1 MVARTRRRSGSPSCR
16 RQMPTLNSRRCG
28 PISINWGSRRPHGLH
43 DYWRMHSTGGF
54 AVMALRETKTK
65 KIRRGQKPAG
75 ATSLRHNGSAT
86 GIRHHGA
93 GVPLRSLTEQALDHY
108 FASLNGHAP
117 GHLYDLV
124 LREVEE
130 PLFRAVLDYS
140 EGNQSRAAD
149 ILGINR
155 GTLRKKLKVYGI
167 EG

>member
-1 MVARTRRRSGSPSCR
+1 MAARSSSSKKTTRTRREP
-16 RQMPTLNSRRCG
+16 
-28 PISINWGSRRPHGLH
+28 RPA
-43 DYWRMHSTGGF
+43 HS
-54 AVMALRETKTK
+54 
-65 KIRRGQKPAG
+65 
-75 ATSLRHNGSAT
+75 SAA
-86 GIRHHGA
+86 R
-93 GVPLRSLTEQALDHY
+93 GVPLRSLTEQALDDY
-108 FASLNGHAP
+108 FTSLNGHAP

-155 GTLRKKLKVYGI
+155 GTLRKKLRVYGI

>member
-1 MVARTRRRSGSPSCR
+1 MAARSKKSSRTRREPK
-16 RQMPTLNSRRCG
+16 PTS
-28 PISINWGSRRPHGLH
+28 H
-43 DYWRMHSTGGF
+43 
-54 AVMALRETKTK
+54 
-65 KIRRGQKPAG
+65 
-75 ATSLRHNGSAT
+75 HNGSSA
-86 GIRHHGA
+86 RS
-93 GVPLRSLTEQALDHY
+93 VPLRSLTEQALDDY
-108 FASLNGHAP
+108 FTSLNGHAP

-155 GTLRKKLKVYGI
+155 GTLRKKLRVYGI